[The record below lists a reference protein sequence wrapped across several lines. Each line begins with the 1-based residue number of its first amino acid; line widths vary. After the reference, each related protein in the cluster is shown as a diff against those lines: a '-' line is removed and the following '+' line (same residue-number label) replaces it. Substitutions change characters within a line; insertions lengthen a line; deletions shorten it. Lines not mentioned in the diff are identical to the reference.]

1 MSGPKTVRSATP
13 RKPTKKQ
20 VLLSSRQRTA
30 GHWHLPGALSMSHPP
45 ERRKSMT
52 PKVESEANIKR
63 VKLCI
68 GDAWREGRGTEP
80 LVVTS
85 PATGEQIAAVEQ
97 GIREDVA
104 QAVDAA
110 AGAFES
116 LSRMTAF
123 ERAALGHKVADLL
136 HERREEIAHDIT
148 AEQGK
153 PYALEAL
160 PEVDVA
166 AGMFRDAAEAA
177 KRLESEVLPG
187 YDPAK
192 RILTIR
198 QPRGVYG
205 IITPWNFPLAIPS
218 EYLSAGLATGN
229 AMVWKP
235 SEWTPLSAMH
245 LMRCFLDAG
254 VPPGALNLLL
264 GPPEEV
270 GSEIVRNEGVV
281 AIGLT
286 GSGRTGELVAEQAAG
301 KPLLLELGGNGPT
314 IIFDDADLEKA
325 IQRTAR
331 GCFENAG
338 QICDSTERILAH
350 RRVHDE
356 LIEGLTEEA
365 RNVRLGSPFDETST
379 MGPISNEPTASK
391 MGAHLQDATNK
402 GAQIAFGGSQA
413 QGLPTDLYYEPT
425 VVEGITADMKLNTEE
440 TFGPLAPVMAF
451 SDEDEALQWANANP
465 LGLIGSVF
473 TQNLG
478 RAMRVAERLQTGVVN
493 INETSAYWQPHTPVG
508 GFTGKRS
515 GIGRIGG
522 KYTLLEMTQL
532 KMLVLDVED

>member
-1 MSGPKTVRSATP
+1 MSR
-13 RKPTKKQ
+13 
-20 VLLSSRQRTA
+20 
-30 GHWHLPGALSMSHPP
+30 
-45 ERRKSMT
+45 
-52 PKVESEANIKR
+52 KVEPEVNATR
-63 VKLCI
+63 VELCI
-68 GDAWREGRGTEP
+68 GGVWCEGRGTEH

-85 PATGEQIAAVEQ
+85 PATGERIATVEQ
-97 GIREDVA
+97 GTREDVA

-123 ERAALGHKVADLL
+123 ERAALGNRVADLL
-136 HERREEIAHDIT
+136 LERKEEIAHDIT
-148 AEQGK
+148 LEQGK
-153 PYALEAL
+153 PYASEAL
-160 PEVDVA
+160 PEVDIA

-177 KRLESEVLPG
+177 KRLETAVHPS
-187 YDPAK
+187 YDPTK

-235 SEWTPLSAMH
+235 SEWVPLSAMH

-254 VPPGALNLLL
+254 VPTGTLNLVL

-270 GSEIVRNEGVV
+270 GSEVARNEGIV

-286 GSGRTGELVAEQAAG
+286 GSSGTGELVAKQAAG

-314 IIFDDADLEKA
+314 IIFDDADMEKA
-325 IQRTAR
+325 CRRTAR

-338 QICDSTERILAH
+338 QICDSTERILVH
-350 RRVHDE
+350 ERVHDD
-356 LIEGLTEEA
+356 IVEGLTEEA
-365 RNVRLGSPFDETST
+365 RNVHLGSPFDEAST

-391 MGAHLQDATNK
+391 MRAHLQDATNK
-402 GAQIAFGGSQA
+402 GAQIVFGGSQA
-413 QGLPTDLYYEPT
+413 QGLPTALYYEPT
-425 VVEGITADMKLNTEE
+425 IVDGMSADMKLNTEE
-440 TFGPLAPVMAF
+440 TFGPLAPIMTF
-451 SDEDEALQWANANP
+451 SDEDEALRWANDNP

-473 TQNLG
+473 TQDVG

-515 GIGRIGG
+515 GFGRIGG

-532 KMLVLDVED
+532 KMIVVDVES